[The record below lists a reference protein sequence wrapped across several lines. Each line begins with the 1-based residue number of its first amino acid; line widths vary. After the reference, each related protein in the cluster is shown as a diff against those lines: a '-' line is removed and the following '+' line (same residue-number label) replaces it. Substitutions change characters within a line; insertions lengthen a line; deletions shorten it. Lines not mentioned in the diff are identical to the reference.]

1 MSFKVVITTSGI
13 GSRLGEF
20 TKYTNK
26 SLLRIGSK
34 PAISYIIENY
44 PNDTSFV
51 ITLGYFGQQ
60 VREFL
65 EIAYPHHSFEFVTV
79 DQYEG
84 GRSSLLYS
92 LSQAKHFLQEPF
104 IFHASDTIVLDKIP
118 PPSKNWNGGF
128 RGKGSSNYASFDVLG
143 GKVSA
148 VYEKGNLAPDLL
160 HIGLVGIF
168 DFSLFWELADKALH
182 KKNYAGSLGD
192 VDVLIQ
198 MVQEVD
204 FDGIK
209 FERWLDIGNVDKM
222 NEAKAVLDKGDVHV
236 LDKTGESIFKVDN
249 HIVKFFYDKQILKNR
264 VLRNKIL
271 KGIVPE
277 IDSYK
282 THFYRYP
289 YVEGQ
294 LYATIA
300 NSSNFLDFL
309 EWAKKFLWKSVPT
322 VERKK
327 MNDLCEDF
335 YFKKTQKRLNDF
347 YLSRGISDKEEFI
360 NGLLVPPVSVLLEG
374 IDKDWI
380 CDAIPSLFHGDF
392 ILDNI
397 LKVEDGNYVLV
408 DWRQDFSGQLEAG
421 DMYYDLGK
429 LAHNLVVNHEMIDD
443 NNFKIVKSRNGEVS
457 INIHRFHTLVECEK
471 ILYDWLIKNGY
482 DIKKVEILRAII
494 WLNMSP
500 LHHHPF
506 DLFLYYFGKL
516 NLYTAL
522 NMR

>member
-44 PNDTSFV
+44 PADTSFV
-51 ITLGYFGQQ
+51 ITLGYYGEQ

-65 EIAYPHHSFEFVTV
+65 EIAYPDHSFEFVTV

-84 GRSSLLYS
+84 GKSSLLYS
-92 LSQAKHFLQEPF
+92 LSQAKHLLQEPF

-118 PPSKNWNGGF
+118 PPSRNWNGGF

-148 VYEKGNLAPDLL
+148 VYEKGNLTPDLL

-168 DFSLFWELADKALH
+168 DFSTFWDLADKVLH
-182 KKNYAGSLGD
+182 QKNYSGSLGD

-198 MVQEVD
+198 MVQQVD
-204 FDGIK
+204 FEGIK

-236 LDKTGESIFKVDN
+236 LDKIGESIFKIDN
-249 HIVKFFYDKQILKNR
+249 HIVKFFYDKEILKNR

-277 IDSYK
+277 IDSFK

-294 LYATIA
+294 L
-300 NSSNFLDFL
+300 
-309 EWAKKFLWKSVPT
+309 
-322 VERKK
+322 
-327 MNDLCEDF
+327 
-335 YFKKTQKRLNDF
+335 
-347 YLSRGISDKEEFI
+347 
-360 NGLLVPPVSVLLEG
+360 
-374 IDKDWI
+374 
-380 CDAIPSLFHGDF
+380 
-392 ILDNI
+392 
-397 LKVEDGNYVLV
+397 
-408 DWRQDFSGQLEAG
+408 
-421 DMYYDLGK
+421 
-429 LAHNLVVNHEMIDD
+429 
-443 NNFKIVKSRNGEVS
+443 
-457 INIHRFHTLVECEK
+457 
-471 ILYDWLIKNGY
+471 
-482 DIKKVEILRAII
+482 
-494 WLNMSP
+494 
-500 LHHHPF
+500 
-506 DLFLYYFGKL
+506 
-516 NLYTAL
+516 
-522 NMR
+522 

>member
-1 MSFKVVITTSGI
+1 
-13 GSRLGEF
+13 
-20 TKYTNK
+20 
-26 SLLRIGSK
+26 
-34 PAISYIIENY
+34 
-44 PNDTSFV
+44 
-51 ITLGYFGQQ
+51 
-60 VREFL
+60 
-65 EIAYPHHSFEFVTV
+65 
-79 DQYEG
+79 
-84 GRSSLLYS
+84 
-92 LSQAKHFLQEPF
+92 
-104 IFHASDTIVLDKIP
+104 
-118 PPSKNWNGGF
+118 
-128 RGKGSSNYASFDVLG
+128 
-143 GKVSA
+143 
-148 VYEKGNLAPDLL
+148 
-160 HIGLVGIF
+160 
-168 DFSLFWELADKALH
+168 
-182 KKNYAGSLGD
+182 
-192 VDVLIQ
+192 
-198 MVQEVD
+198 
-204 FDGIK
+204 
-209 FERWLDIGNVDKM
+209 
-222 NEAKAVLDKGDVHV
+222 
-236 LDKTGESIFKVDN
+236 
-249 HIVKFFYDKQILKNR
+249 
-264 VLRNKIL
+264 
-271 KGIVPE
+271 
-277 IDSYK
+277 
-282 THFYRYP
+282 
-289 YVEGQ
+289 
-294 LYATIA
+294 
-300 NSSNFLDFL
+300 LDFL

-429 LAHNLVVNHEMIDD
+429 LAHNLVVNHEMIDE

-471 ILYDWLIKNGY
+471 ILFDWLIKNGY